1 MNEDKL
7 LSDEELEKM
16 SIDEVFLHYLKVVG
30 DGEWTLYGVPDD
42 IIQDIKRHERL
53 YADSVIGEDDVLTYP
68 TYPVRLKERNEL
80 RAEQRARI
88 K

>member
-1 MNEDKL
+1 
-7 LSDEELEKM
+7 M

-53 YADSVIGEDDVLTYP
+53 YAESVEEELVDFAQDVLSQFGYDGRSGGLSTLEYAESLIKR
-68 TYPVRLKERNEL
+68 YGKE
-80 RAEQRARI
+80 
-88 K
+88 